1 LSRRNASSLIF
12 SASVALLFLFSI
24 AVYLYPISNNGN
36 DVLKMGN
43 NELRAKIDAY
53 YKSGDIVSE
62 QVYKNLLEKLDQV
75 EKAVNE
81 KNSEKVVDFLHDL
94 LRYVSENK
102 GKLISY
108 RAAED
113 LQPLINNLI
122 FNVAKHL

>member
-1 LSRRNASSLIF
+1 M
-12 SASVALLFLFSI
+12 ALLFLFSI